1 MHDWSFISINIIW
14 VEANQLRN
22 NKSEDVFLIAEKFLN
37 FKLTKKDEWGESIS
51 LNEITRFDRMDNGN
65 YYIKL
70 EIQSGDVCEIEAKNI
85 ILPIFSSRL
94 YNLSYDFS

>member
-14 VEANQLRN
+14 IKAKIVIQLRN
-22 NKSEDVFLIAEKFLN
+22 NKSEDVFLIAEEFLN

-65 YYIKL
+65 FYIKL

-85 ILPIFSSRL
+85 ILPIFFVTTL
-94 YNLSYDFS
+94 

>member
-14 VEANQLRN
+14 VEAKIVIQLRN
-22 NKSEDVFLIAEKFLN
+22 NKSEDVFLIAENFLN

-65 YYIKL
+65 FYIKL
-70 EIQSGDVCEIEAKNI
+70 EIQSGNVCEIEAKNI
-85 ILPIFSSRL
+85 ILPSFITTL
-94 YNLSYDFS
+94 